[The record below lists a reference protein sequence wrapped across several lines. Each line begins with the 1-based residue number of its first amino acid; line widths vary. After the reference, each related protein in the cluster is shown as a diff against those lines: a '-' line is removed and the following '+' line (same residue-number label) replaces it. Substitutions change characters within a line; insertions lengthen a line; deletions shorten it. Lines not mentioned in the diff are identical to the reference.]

1 MELHGILGDAWPQ
14 DKRLAALK
22 KVASIA
28 ESDRADALDAI
39 KLLLAYAYG
48 KPIDRQEHSGE
59 VTIRKGYTDVSPD
72 DWDDTTE
79 S

>member
-22 KVASIA
+22 KVAVMA

-48 KPIDRQEHSGE
+48 KPIDRQEHSGGISI
-59 VTIRKGYTDVSPD
+59 VKGYADVGPD

-79 S
+79 D